1 MKRKFLLVTSAVQCI
16 LVLVVCF
23 DAAGQTSQPQQTP
36 GRAAIQQLKDS
47 IKIYNDEL
55 SLLQHL
61 LEASTVDARILQ
73 HSKIKSWVVGN
84 PELRD
89 SLFYALME
97 VDSSIQSEA
106 GADAEVLA
114 TEANDL
120 VQVRFGTAVFKGLT
134 LKDALAKSGDS
145 RLYQKVV
152 ESYRYSKDI
161 ELRNPAFKLPTQ
173 FEPELISSEKLLADF
188 TPLTL
193 ISNPHPVNGRF
204 DISLYGLAFKIGPTW
219 GGEVKIG
226 NDEIGF
232 PFWSSGKMAL
242 MATYKRVK
250 FGFELPFEP
259 GRFQSELFPPFT
271 LKGRKLN
278 GSRGVVG
285 ELDLGVFGGGFSVS
299 RITLDDRSAL
309 TDPKDFAYVSGILQA
324 YYSFGISLDPTNL
337 VRVKVGAGVHRVNE
351 ASIRKVPLDSSNTRF
366 DEIVAQG
373 AQSHFVSPYLKLE
386 YLNKDATDRYSGS
399 FQYYDMTLVVTAA
412 MDIIRNVLSVE
423 LKYAWP
429 ISPDLKK
436 WQNPSFIIVSPR
448 LRISY

>member
-1 MKRKFLLVTSAVQCI
+1 MKRKFFILTSSVQCALA
-16 LVLVVCF
+16 LVLCF
-23 DAAGQTSQPQQTP
+23 DAAAQSSQPLPATD
-36 GRAAIQQLKDS
+36 RVAMQQLTDS

-84 PELRD
+84 PALRD
-89 SLFYALME
+89 SLFYSLME

-106 GADAEVLA
+106 GAEAEVLA

-120 VQVRFGTAVFKGLT
+120 IQVRFGTAVFKGLT
-134 LKDALAKSGDS
+134 LKDAVAKSSDS

-173 FEPELISSEKLLADF
+173 FDPELIASEKLLADF

-232 PFWSSGKMAL
+232 PFWSSGKMAI

-250 FGFELPFEP
+250 FGFEIPFQP
-259 GRFQSELFPPFT
+259 GRSTSELFPPFT
-271 LKGRKLN
+271 LKSRKLS

-285 ELDLGVFGGGFSVS
+285 EADLGVFGGSFSVT
-299 RITLDDRSAL
+299 RVTMDDRSSL
-309 TDPKDFAYVSGILQA
+309 TDPKDFAYVSGILQG
-324 YYSFGISLDPTNL
+324 YYSFGISLDPINL

-351 ASIRKVPLDSSNTRF
+351 GHIERVPLDSTNTRF
-366 DEIVAQG
+366 GEMIAQG
-373 AQSHFVSPYLKLE
+373 PQSHFAGPYLKIE
-386 YLNKDATDRYSGS
+386 YLNKDVTDKFSAS

-436 WQNPSFIIVSPR
+436 WQNPDFIIVSPR